1 LQSRAWRGLLIA
13 LTSLALASA
22 DAVAQDLP
30 TDPQPTAVVPPAT
43 FETWFASGTPTT
55 NGVVNPANS
64 ITFPNNTALKNVD
77 FYQWSEQ
84 MFLWLTSP
92 APREYGGGG
101 EPIFAS
107 PTFFDVSP
115 PDANGNRTFIPHPIG
130 KPPILK
136 LNLRAA
142 QPGAH
147 GLPVVLSKSGVLFEV
162 APAALG
168 PGLTHVVSGADGR
181 STPFA
186 RVAVERGKATFLNI
200 EGKPIVDA
208 KPVFS
213 PQLSKSR
220 VVQKFVFDNKTIFV
234 DPAGNVID
242 VGPGEADFGVLLRQ
256 DSTLIYY
263 GIAVNDV
270 YAYFRTGV
278 LDNGIT
284 PAPTQFPTT
293 QADLDKIVAFA
304 ALPGPHQRTFPDPNA
319 LAIEVKTAWVE
330 AQGLPNADTYIT
342 MMGTVPTY
350 DTTNP
355 KQWTPNGQKTVKLAL
370 VGIHVV
376 GSANGHAEM
385 IWATF
390 EHFGNTPNAAYVYN
404 SVNGPNPKNVP
415 QNTTGTWL
423 FCANGANIG
432 ANFNLPRQSVSSS
445 QINANIV
452 ASTQPPFGPT
462 NTIGPSNSIRF
473 MPFGAASNQP
483 PNPLITDSA
492 ASNTQIISMN
502 NSVRG
507 QLVGNDIR
515 KNYYFLGSTWTE
527 NGAAPTDCFPQG
539 NQVGTSQ
546 LANSTMETFQQS
558 TNSNFSQF
566 ISCFACHSNGSG
578 TVTTDVS
585 HIYSSLQK
593 LF

>member
-234 DPAGNVID
+234 I
-242 VGPGEADFGVLLRQ
+242 LR
-256 DSTLIYY
+256 
-263 GIAVNDV
+263 A
-270 YAYFRTGV
+270 
-278 LDNGIT
+278 
-284 PAPTQFPTT
+284 
-293 QADLDKIVAFA
+293 
-304 ALPGPHQRTFPDPNA
+304 
-319 LAIEVKTAWVE
+319 
-330 AQGLPNADTYIT
+330 
-342 MMGTVPTY
+342 M
-350 DTTNP
+350 
-355 KQWTPNGQKTVKLAL
+355 
-370 VGIHVV
+370 
-376 GSANGHAEM
+376 
-385 IWATF
+385 
-390 EHFGNTPNAAYVYN
+390 
-404 SVNGPNPKNVP
+404 
-415 QNTTGTWL
+415 
-423 FCANGANIG
+423 
-432 ANFNLPRQSVSSS
+432 
-445 QINANIV
+445 
-452 ASTQPPFGPT
+452 
-462 NTIGPSNSIRF
+462 
-473 MPFGAASNQP
+473 
-483 PNPLITDSA
+483 
-492 ASNTQIISMN
+492 
-502 NSVRG
+502 
-507 QLVGNDIR
+507 
-515 KNYYFLGSTWTE
+515 
-527 NGAAPTDCFPQG
+527 
-539 NQVGTSQ
+539 
-546 LANSTMETFQQS
+546 
-558 TNSNFSQF
+558 
-566 ISCFACHSNGSG
+566 
-578 TVTTDVS
+578 
-585 HIYSSLQK
+585 
-593 LF
+593 